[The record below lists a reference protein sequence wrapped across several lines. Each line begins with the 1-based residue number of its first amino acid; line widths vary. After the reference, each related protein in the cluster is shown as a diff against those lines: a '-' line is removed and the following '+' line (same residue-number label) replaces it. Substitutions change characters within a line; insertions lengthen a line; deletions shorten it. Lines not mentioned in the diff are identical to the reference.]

1 MVLRGAES
9 HFLAVVNDAVLLA
22 GTFANVVLIAINLN
36 EAFRGQTC
44 VLDVLCPNP
53 NSD

>member
-1 MVLRGAES
+1 MLRGAES
-9 HFLAVVNDAVLLA
+9 HFLAVVDDAVL
-22 GTFANVVLIAINLN
+22 FADIFENVVLTAINLN

-44 VLDVLCPNP
+44 VLDALCPNP